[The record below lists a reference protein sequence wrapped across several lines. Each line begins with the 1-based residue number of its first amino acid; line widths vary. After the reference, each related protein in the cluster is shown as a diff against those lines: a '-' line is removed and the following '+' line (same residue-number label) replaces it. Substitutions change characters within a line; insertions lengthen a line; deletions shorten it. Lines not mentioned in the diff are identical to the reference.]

1 MTPATLLAWHR
12 RLVTRKWNNTSRR
25 RPGRPPTAA
34 AIRKLV
40 IRMATDNP
48 TWGHRRVQ
56 GELVKLGHPIA
67 ASTVWQILHDAGIG
81 PAPRRTGP
89 TWKQFLTAQARGI
102 LAADFVHVDTVLLRR
117 IYALIVIEHGT
128 RRVHLAGVIAN
139 PDSAWTT
146 QAARH
151 FLIDV
156 GQRTAPVKFLSLY
169 SAGDP
174 YPPPPGV
181 SITNTSP
188 AATATESHPRI
199 GVTEP
204 SACSTQCRPSAPG
217 FPPAIP

>member
-1 MTPATLLAWHR
+1 M
-12 RLVTRKWNNTSRR
+12 V
-25 RPGRPPTAA
+25 
-34 AIRKLV
+34 
-40 IRMATDNP
+40 
-48 TWGHRRVQ
+48 
-56 GELVKLGHPIA
+56 
-67 ASTVWQILHDAGIG
+67 
-81 PAPRRTGP
+81 
-89 TWKQFLTAQARGI
+89 
-102 LAADFVHVDTVLLRR
+102 DFVHVDMVLLRR

-204 SACSTQCRPSAPG
+204 SACWTQCRPSAPG